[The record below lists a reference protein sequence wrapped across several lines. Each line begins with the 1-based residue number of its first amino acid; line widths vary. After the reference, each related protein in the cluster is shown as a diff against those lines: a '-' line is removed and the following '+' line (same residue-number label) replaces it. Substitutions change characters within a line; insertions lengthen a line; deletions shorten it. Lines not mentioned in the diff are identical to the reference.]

1 MSTVAIWNE
10 PADPTSTS
18 VRPSEGTTTRQPSER
33 PTPGKRGEGAFP
45 SDWPGPGPID
55 LAVQDLPHRSS
66 TTEWWYLNTH
76 FETPEGRRLSLFAA
90 FFRIVKG
97 HDPASKAPEYAH
109 SLTWALTDADRKMY
123 FGDSRVDPSAP
134 KMGLDRIKDGQG
146 ARDPRLNRAISEI
159 LERGNVPTPDRIF
172 EAPVFV
178 GEARLELDF
187 GGARFR
193 KLDDGRYRLE
203 LNNARDRV
211 GAALTFTLGKP
222 ATRHG
227 DNGVVRGAAGERMFY
242 YFIPRCQVDGTVTL
256 DGRTQ
261 PIIKGQGWYDHE
273 FGGPP
278 EPDRGGTAPSPRPAA
293 RLDIAWNWAA
303 VQLEDGRDVSAY
315 SLVNVADNKLLY
327 QWAVI
332 SDAGG
337 TARAYKDM
345 SLEPLQSWRS
355 KRTFYDYPVRW
366 RLRIPEVALDLAIDA
381 AFDDQELMTTISK
394 PAFWEG
400 RTAVTGT
407 WQGRLVAGL
416 GYFERS
422 GFEPIK
428 NLDEFFSAVGEEVR
442 ASVAEV
448 LPLELTT
455 AHARELFA
463 APSREHYLD
472 GVDVTQLSRALVEPI
487 RCIADR
493 GGKSWRS
500 YAALAA
506 VDVVGGDSRK
516 FVQWLAVPEL
526 LHVGSLIVDDV
537 QDRSEV
543 RRGGPTSHL
552 IHGDAL
558 AINAGT
564 ACYFLC
570 QRLLVDVDLS
580 PAAKLR
586 IYDLY
591 FEVMRAGHAGQALDL
606 AGLAEATAD
615 CVRDGDSRLLER
627 RVLAT
632 HRLKAG
638 VPAGCLA
645 RMGAIAGGGKDAQVD
660 AIGLFFETLGVA
672 FQIVDD
678 VLNVRGFKGDLK
690 ARGEDVANGTITLPV
705 AKAMGRLSAD
715 QRHWLANTLAA
726 KPKDPAVIA
735 SVIERLESTGAVQ
748 ACADEARELVESAWR
763 AAEPLLADS
772 IPKVMLRAFGWYVL
786 ERHY

>member
-10 PADPTSTS
+10 PAEPPSTS
-18 VRPSEGTTTRQPSER
+18 VRSPEGSAPSGTSARHANLGEGTLP
-33 PTPGKRGEGAFP
+33 A
-45 SDWPGPGPID
+45 DWPAPGPID
-55 LAVQDLPHRSS
+55 LSVQDLPHRSS

-76 FETPEGRRLSLFAA
+76 FETVDGRRLSLFAA

-97 HDPASKAPEYAH
+97 HDPDSKGLEYAH
-109 SLTWALTDADRKMY
+109 SLTWALTDADRKTY
-123 FGDSRVDPSAP
+123 FGESRVDPSAP
-134 KMGLDRIKDGQG
+134 AMGLERIKGGRG

-178 GEARLELDF
+178 GQSSLELDF

-203 LNNARDRV
+203 LNNERERV
-211 GAALTFTLGKP
+211 GATLTFTPGKP
-222 ATRHG
+222 PTRHG
-227 DNGVVRGAAGERMFY
+227 DNGVVRGASGERMFY
-242 YFIPRCQVDGTVTL
+242 YFIPRCEVAGTVTL

-261 PIIKGQGWYDHE
+261 GIVKGQGWYDHE

-278 EPDRGGTAPSPRPAA
+278 EPEPTGAEHPPTPAA
-293 RLDIAWNWAA
+293 SVDIAWNWAA
-303 VQLEDGRDVSAY
+303 VQLDDGRDVSAY
-315 SLVNVADNKLLY
+315 SLVNVADDEILY
-327 QWAVI
+327 QWAIV
-332 SDAGG
+332 SEPSG
-337 TARAYKDM
+337 TWRAYTGM

-355 KRTFYDYPVRW
+355 KRTFYDYPIRW
-366 RLRIPEVALDLAIDA
+366 RLRIPEIALDLSIDA

-400 RTAVTGT
+400 RTEVSGT
-407 WQGRLVAGL
+407 WKGRPVAGL

-448 LPLELTT
+448 LPLELTS
-455 AHARELFA
+455 AHASALFA

-472 GVDVTQLSRALVEPI
+472 GVDLKQLSRALVEPI

-537 QDRSEV
+537 QDRSAV
-543 RRGGPTSHL
+543 RRGGPTSHVL
-552 IHGDAL
+552 HGDAL

-606 AGLAEATAD
+606 AGLAEATPA
-615 CVRDGDSRLLER
+615 CVRDGDSSLLER

-660 AIGLFFETLGVA
+660 AVGRFFEALGVA

-678 VLNVRGFKGDLK
+678 VLNVRGFARHLK

-715 QRHWLANTLAA
+715 ERRWLADTLAA

-735 SVIERLESTGAVQ
+735 RVIDRLENTGAVQ
-748 ACADEARELVESAWR
+748 ACADEARALVESAWQ

>member
-1 MSTVAIWNE
+1 MSTVAFWNE
-10 PADPTSTS
+10 PADPVSPS
-18 VRPSEGTTTRQPSER
+18 VRQPTRHDADGPTTGR
-33 PTPGKRGEGAFP
+33 RGDKTFP
-45 SDWPGPGPID
+45 ADWPGPGPID
-55 LAVQDLPHRSS
+55 LSVQDLPHRSS

-76 FETPEGRRLSLFAA
+76 FETADGRRLSLFAA

-97 HDPASKAPEYAH
+97 EDPDSRSVQYAH
-109 SLTWALTDADRKMY
+109 SLTWALTDADRHIY
-123 FGDSRVDPSAP
+123 SGDSRVDPAAP
-134 KMGLDRIKDGQG
+134 KMGLERIKGGRG
-146 ARDPRLNRAISEI
+146 AHDPRLNRAISEI
-159 LERGNVPTPDRIF
+159 LERGKVPTPDRIF
-172 EAPVFV
+172 DAPVFV
-178 GEARLELDF
+178 DERKLDLDF
-187 GGARFR
+187 GGARFS

-203 LNNARDRV
+203 LTNDRERV
-211 GAALTFTLGKP
+211 GADLTFTLRKP
-222 ATRHG
+222 PTRHG

-242 YFIPRCQVDGTVTL
+242 YFIPRCEVTGTVRL
-256 DGRTQ
+256 EGRTQ
-261 PIIKGQGWYDHE
+261 PIVKGQGWYDHE
-273 FGGPP
+273 FGGPAEP
-278 EPDRGGTAPSPRPAA
+278 ERGDAGPQAKQTGT
-293 RLDIAWNWAA
+293 LDIAWNWAA
-303 VQLEDGRDVSAY
+303 VQLDDGNDISAY
-315 SLVNVADNKLLY
+315 SLVSVADGKTLY
-327 QWAVI
+327 QWAIV
-332 SDAGG
+332 SDRSGSW
-337 TARAYKDM
+337 RAYTDM

-366 RLRIPEVALDLAIDA
+366 RLRIPKVALDLSIDA
-381 AFDDQELMTTISK
+381 AFEDQELMTTISK

-400 RTAVTGT
+400 RTEVGGT
-407 WQGRLVAGL
+407 WQGRPVAGL
-416 GYFERS
+416 GYIERS

-428 NLDEFFSAVGEEVR
+428 TLDEFFGAVGEEVR
-442 ASVAEV
+442 ASVAQV
-448 LPLELTT
+448 LPLDLTPE
-455 AHARELFA
+455 HAAELFA

-472 GVDVTQLSRALVEPI
+472 GVDVRQLSRALVAPI

-493 GGKSWRS
+493 GGKAWRS

-506 VDVVGGDSRK
+506 IDVVGGDSRK

-537 QDRSEV
+537 QDRSQV
-543 RRGGPTSHL
+543 RRGGPTSHG
-552 IHGDAL
+552 IYGDAL

-564 ACYFLC
+564 ACYFVC
-570 QRLLVDVDLS
+570 QRLLVGVDLS

-606 AGLAEATAD
+606 DGLAEATAD
-615 CVRDGDSRLLER
+615 CVRDGDSNLLER

-645 RMGAIAGGGKDAQVD
+645 RMGAVAGGGTETQIDAV
-660 AIGLFFETLGVA
+660 GLFFETLGIA

-678 VLNVRGFKGDLK
+678 VLNVRGFKRDLK

-705 AKAMGRLSAD
+705 AKAMGRLSAAE
-715 QRHWLANTLAA
+715 RRWLADTLAS
-726 KPKDPAVIA
+726 KPKDAETIAAVID
-735 SVIERLESTGAVQ
+735 RLESTGAVQ
-748 ACADEARELVESAWR
+748 ACADQARDLVEGAWR